1 MLADVME
8 LDRRVCDRA
17 RRARD
22 ARFDGRFFIAVT
34 STGVY
39 CRPICPAR
47 SPKDANVRYFPTAAA
62 AEAWSLEQLTIP
74 VSELGKFGRELPF
87 WIRLG
92 YRVLDAEPSSAENGS
107 GDFSLRG
114 LVEALSRRRRDDSQ
128 THSMEAGP
136 FRLPR

>member
-1 MLADVME
+1 M
-8 LDRRVCDRA
+8 
-17 RRARD
+17 
-22 ARFDGRFFIAVT
+22 
-34 STGVY
+34 
-39 CRPICPAR
+39 
-47 SPKDANVRYFPTAAA
+47 
-62 AEAWSLEQLTIP
+62 
-74 VSELGKFGRELPF
+74 SELGKFGRELPF